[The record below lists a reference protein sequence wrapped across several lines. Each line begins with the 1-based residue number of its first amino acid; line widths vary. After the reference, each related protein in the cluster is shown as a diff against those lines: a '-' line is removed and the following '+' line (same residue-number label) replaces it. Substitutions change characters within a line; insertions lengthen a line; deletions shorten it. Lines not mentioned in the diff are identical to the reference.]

1 LTAGALLCGECG
13 TSAIAP
19 RPTLGD
25 TERHDRRTLLEAI
38 AREASARGSAATDR
52 ASAPAMRTSA
62 AHHASA
68 PVDRADVAVA
78 PDSVPAPSV
87 AGSSVPDSAAGASV
101 LDSGRH
107 AAAGAEEPPVVA
119 RSGALFSLVFS
130 TGESVR
136 VSGSGL
142 VGRNPA
148 AREGESF
155 DYLVQI
161 VDPER
166 SVSKTHFEFGVDG
179 DRLWIADRGSANGT
193 RVGLDLVDPIDLVP
207 GERMRI
213 PRGTR
218 VGIGDQ
224 YVDVH

>member
-1 LTAGALLCGECG
+1 MKCRTCGTTLTAGALLCGECG

-25 TERHDRRTLLEAI
+25 TERHDRRALLEAI
-38 AREASARGSAATDR
+38 AREAPARAGVPSHTGAHARPLVDDDDVDDVDGV
-52 ASAPAMRTSA
+52 SPLPAEPGTPA
-62 AHHASA
+62 E
-68 PVDRADVAVA
+68 ADVARGG
-78 PDSVPAPSV
+78 P
-87 AGSSVPDSAAGASV
+87 
-101 LDSGRH
+101 
-107 AAAGAEEPPVVA
+107 
-119 RSGALFSLVFS
+119 LFSLVFS

-148 AREGESF
+148 PREGETF

-193 RVGLDLVDPIDLVP
+193 RLGLDLVDPIDLVP
-207 GERMRI
+207 GERMRV

-218 VGIGDQ
+218 IGIGDQ
-224 YVDVH
+224 YLDVH

>member
-1 LTAGALLCGECG
+1 MTAGALLCGECG

-25 TERHDRRTLLEAI
+25 TERHDRRALLEAI
-38 AREASARGSAATDR
+38 AREAPGQAAT
-52 ASAPAMRTSA
+52 ATSPGAPA
-62 AHHASA
+62 
-68 PVDRADVAVA
+68 
-78 PDSVPAPSV
+78 VPAMPATPLV
-87 AGSSVPDSAAGASV
+87 DDVPV
-101 LDSGRH
+101 
-107 AAAGAEEPPVVA
+107 AAATAGPIETGDVPEPAVA
-119 RSGALFSLVFS
+119 RSGPLFSLVFS

-166 SVSKTHFEFGVDG
+166 SVSKTHFEFGVEG

-193 RVGLDLVDPIDLVP
+193 RLGLDLVDPIDLVP
-207 GERMRI
+207 GERMRV

-218 VGIGDQ
+218 IGIGDQ

>member
-1 LTAGALLCGECG
+1 MKCRTCGTTLTAGALLCGECG

-25 TERHDRRTLLEAI
+25 TERHDRRALLEAI
-38 AREASARGSAATDR
+38 AREAPG
-52 ASAPAMRTSA
+52 
-62 AHHASA
+62 
-68 PVDRADVAVA
+68 
-78 PDSVPAPSV
+78 
-87 AGSSVPDSAAGASV
+87 
-101 LDSGRH
+101 
-107 AAAGAEEPPVVA
+107 
-119 RSGALFSLVFS
+119 RSGAATSHAAPLVEGVTVSDAPPLPAGLGTPAEPVVVTRSGPLFSLVFS

-166 SVSKTHFEFGVDG
+166 SVSKTHFEFGVEG

-193 RVGLDLVDPIDLVP
+193 RLGLDLVDPIDLVP
-207 GERMRI
+207 GERMRV

-218 VGIGDQ
+218 IGIGDQ
-224 YVDVH
+224 YLDVH

>member
-1 LTAGALLCGECG
+1 MKCRTCGTTLTAGALLCGECG

-25 TERHDRRTLLEAI
+25 TERHDRRALLEAM
-38 AREASARGSAATDR
+38 AREASASAPAHAAPAHVSSKPAAPHAHGVPAHA
-52 ASAPAMRTSA
+52 ASAPAHA
-62 AHHASA
+62 APSA
-68 PVDRADVAVA
+68 P
-78 PDSVPAPSV
+78 PEAPSP
-87 AGSSVPDSAAGASV
+87 ADPAAVS
-101 LDSGRH
+101 
-107 AAAGAEEPPVVA
+107 
-119 RSGALFSLVFS
+119 RSGPLFSLVFS
-130 TGESVR
+130 TGESIR

-148 AREGESF
+148 AGEGESF
-155 DYLVQI
+155 EYLVQI

-193 RVGLDLVDPIDLVP
+193 RLGLDLVDPIDLVP
-207 GERMRI
+207 GERMRV

-218 VGIGDQ
+218 IGIGDQ
-224 YVDVH
+224 YLDVH

>member
-25 TERHDRRTLLEAI
+25 TERYDRRALLEAI
-38 AREASARGSAATDR
+38 AREAPG
-52 ASAPAMRTSA
+52 
-62 AHHASA
+62 
-68 PVDRADVAVA
+68 
-78 PDSVPAPSV
+78 
-87 AGSSVPDSAAGASV
+87 
-101 LDSGRH
+101 
-107 AAAGAEEPPVVA
+107 
-119 RSGALFSLVFS
+119 RSGAPTSHAAHAAPVVDDLPPSAAVPVVVTDAGSADATVVTRSGPLFSLVFS

-179 DRLWIADRGSANGT
+179 ERLWIADRGSANGT
-193 RVGLDLVDPIDLVP
+193 RLGLDLVEPIDLVP
-207 GERMRI
+207 GERTRV

-218 VGIGDQ
+218 IGIGDQ
-224 YVDVH
+224 YLDVH